1 MIFRSGSTTTCGPA
15 SQALL
20 AFAGAACARCGRS
33 KRFKASNSWK
43 QSLHPIGWSAKFA
56 RNQSTNPSWGF
67 RQPTQH
73 GLPAAD
79 ALSLCRAF
87 SNLVFNK
94 RRFCIFAGK
103 TFRSDWSNNILEVTG
118 RTSHFSTLRH
128 TGGPKWPALNWN
140 RNKTATC
147 LEINLLKVI
156 QTPQNR
162 TRQPPSSPV
171 ARARRDTRRRDH
183 GRPVVAALLAATQR
197 SAVQFF
203 ERLHRASS
211 YRRRESAP
219 VPSGTPE
226 SLRGKPSP
234 PRSALRR
241 GKCR

>member
-15 SQALL
+15 SQASL

-33 KRFKASNSWK
+33 KRFNASNTWK
-43 QSLHPIGWSAKFA
+43 QSLHPMGWSAKVA
-56 RNQSTNPSWGF
+56 RNQSTNTSWGF

-87 SNLVFNK
+87 SNHLATASV
-94 RRFCIFAGK
+94 
-103 TFRSDWSNNILEVTG
+103 SL
-118 RTSHFSTLRH
+118 LRY
-128 TGGPKWPALNWN
+128 
-140 RNKTATC
+140 R
-147 LEINLLKVI
+147 
-156 QTPQNR
+156 
-162 TRQPPSSPV
+162 

-211 YRRRESAP
+211 YRRRESAS

-226 SLRGKPSP
+226 SLR
-234 PRSALRR
+234 
-241 GKCR
+241 